1 MYSCLSLSI
10 ILLYYSVVRGLA
22 YYTGIVFE
30 GFDRTG
36 TLRAICGGGRYD
48 ELLTSFGGESLPAAG
63 FGFGDAVI
71 IELLKD
77 KQLLPDTTAATVD
90 TMVFAFSPELQLAA
104 TKVAAVLRRAGC
116 QVDLIIES
124 RKAKWV
130 YKHADRR
137 KARFVCLI
145 APNEWQQAGQL
156 VNVKDM
162 QTSEQ
167 TAVELDKLA
176 DFIQQKLQQSSTA
189 EA

>member
-1 MYSCLSLSI
+1 
-10 ILLYYSVVRGLA
+10 
-22 YYTGIVFE
+22 
-30 GFDRTG
+30 
-36 TLRAICGGGRYD
+36 
-48 ELLTSFGGESLPAAG
+48 
-63 FGFGDAVI
+63 
-71 IELLKD
+71 
-77 KQLLPDTTAATVD
+77 
-90 TMVFAFSPELQLAA
+90 MVFAFSPELQLAA

-137 KARFVCLI
+137 QARFVCLI
-145 APNEWQQAGQL
+145 APKEWEQAGQL
-156 VNVKDM
+156 VDVKDM

-176 DFIQQKLQQSSTA
+176 DFIQQNLQQTSSA